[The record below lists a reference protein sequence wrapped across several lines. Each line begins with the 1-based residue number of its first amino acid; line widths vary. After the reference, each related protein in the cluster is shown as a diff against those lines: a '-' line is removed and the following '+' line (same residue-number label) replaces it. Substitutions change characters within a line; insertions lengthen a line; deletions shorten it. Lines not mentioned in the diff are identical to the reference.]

1 MLAAYAPFSR
11 CYSCYKLPFDILDKT
26 EGYIWQLCEI
36 LRNVVRKVHAR
47 IQNSSIVFHEQS
59 SQVMNM
65 STKLTYKELE
75 QRVQE
80 LEQSES
86 ERKKTGEL
94 LWQQK
99 EIFSLLVNYSSD
111 ILVLIDKNGEQKFI
125 SPSAEKITGYT
136 VGELQRP
143 FAEIIH
149 PEDLHQVERGFEEL
163 LNNPEAVVTV
173 NYRHKHKDGGYRYFE
188 TVGRNFL
195 DNPLVQGIVANV
207 RDISDRKQV
216 EEALYESEAKYKSLA
231 NNLNVGVYRNSV
243 DSKGKFIQA
252 NPAIVKMFGYDS
264 REEFLK
270 IGVSDLYKDPLERE
284 DFIFKIAKAGS
295 IKNELL
301 ELQKKGS
308 SD

>member
-1 MLAAYAPFSR
+1 M
-11 CYSCYKLPFDILDKT
+11 T
-26 EGYIWQLCEI
+26 GV
-36 LRNVVRKVHAR
+36 NAR
-47 IQNSSIVFHEQS
+47 IQNSSVVFHEQS

-65 STKLTYKELE
+65 STKPTYKELE

-173 NYRHKHKDGGYRYFE
+173 NYRHKHKDGVQRQLHLPIDDNYTYP
-188 TVGRNFL
+188 FL
-195 DNPLVQGIVANV
+195 ATIKILPRVL
-207 RDISDRKQV
+207 
-216 EEALYESEAKYKSLA
+216 
-231 NNLNVGVYRNSV
+231 NLGMEVLRHPCFQRSFFYS
-243 DSKGKFIQA
+243 F
-252 NPAIVKMFGYDS
+252 
-264 REEFLK
+264 
-270 IGVSDLYKDPLERE
+270 
-284 DFIFKIAKAGS
+284 
-295 IKNELL
+295 
-301 ELQKKGS
+301 
-308 SD
+308 